1 MTAEALSQVI
11 ADAMD
16 DKKAIDIV
24 VMDLRN
30 IKNTVSDF
38 FVICSANS
46 DTQVEAIADSIE
58 EKVSKAGEASPY
70 RVEGKNNNQ
79 WVLIDYVD
87 VVAHIF
93 LKDKREFYGLED
105 LWGDAILSK
114 VHD

>member
-11 ADAMD
+11 ILGME
-16 DKKAIDIV
+16 DKKALDIV
-24 VMDLRN
+24 VVDLRK

-58 EKVSKAGEASPY
+58 EKVAKAGESRPFW
-70 RVEGKNNNQ
+70 VEGKNNNQ
-79 WVLIDYVD
+79 WVLLDYVN

-93 LKDKREFYGLED
+93 QKDIREFYGLEE
-105 LWGDAILSK
+105 LWGDAVLTK
-114 VHD
+114 V